1 MSTRDPDTTRPGAR
15 VPSDG
20 CHMLQQVVGGGR
32 LSTVSPTCGPL
43 AKAPKRTAGRCRC
56 RRGSKEPMRGCCLGG
71 FGLWSEML
79 KENHFGNSTEDRW
92 AGAETGM
99 LTGEKS
105 LDSHWMS

>member
-1 MSTRDPDTTRPGAR
+1 
-15 VPSDG
+15 
-20 CHMLQQVVGGGR
+20 
-32 LSTVSPTCGPL
+32 
-43 AKAPKRTAGRCRC
+43 
-56 RRGSKEPMRGCCLGG
+56 MRGCCLGG

-105 LDSHWMS
+105 LDSQWMS